1 MKRLFFIFCIIT
13 LNLPAHLLR
22 QAGLKL
28 ETSNCFAQKG
38 KYGATLEDSIQCVQN
53 LSLYIEFF
61 KQKNYQDAIAPWRWL
76 IANCPKSSKKM
87 YINGVKLMKYVIKN
101 EKDAIRREKHIDTL
115 MMVYDQRIKS
125 WKEEGKVLGKKGAD
139 MYKYRKNKP
148 DEAFETLERSVK
160 LQGDKSE
167 AGALVAYFQASVAML
182 KREKIEKENVIEM
195 FGKVSEII
203 DHNLSAIT
211 NEKKKGYYLTAKE
224 NIEKLFEP
232 IASCE
237 DLIKMYGA
245 RFKDNAENVLWLTKA
260 TQMLDKKNCT
270 DDPLFIELAETLHN
284 LEPSAIS
291 AYNIGKM
298 LIGKGQYSKASTLL
312 RQAVE
317 LEEDNNKKANYY
329 LTLAGLYSRN
339 LKQYSQGRSFA
350 QKAIAARP
358 GWGKPYIMIGDMY
371 SSTAKECGEND
382 TFKKNAVY
390 WAAVDKYRKAK
401 YVDNS
406 ITEDANKKIA
416 TYSKYFPKKND
427 AFFYNYT
434 EGESYTVNCWINET
448 TTVRVQ

>member
-1 MKRLFFIFCIIT
+1 MKRIFFIFCIIT

-22 QAGLKL
+22 QAGLELK
-28 ETSNCFAQKG
+28 TSNCFAQKG
-38 KYGATLEDSIQCVQN
+38 KYGTTPEDSVQCVQN

-87 YINGVKLMKYVIKN
+87 YINGVKLMKFVIKN
-101 EKDAIRREKHIDTL
+101 EKDADRKEKHIDTL

-125 WKEEGKVLGKKGAD
+125 WGEEGKVLGKKVAD
-139 MYKYRKNKP
+139 MYRYRKNKP
-148 DEAFETLERSVK
+148 DEAFETLKRSVE
-160 LQGDKSE
+160 LQGNKSE
-167 AGALVAYFQASVAML
+167 AGALVAYFQVSVAML
-182 KREKIEKENVIEM
+182 KKEKTEKESVIED

-203 DHNLSAIT
+203 DYNLSTIT

-224 NIEKLFEP
+224 NVEKLFEP
-232 IASCE
+232 IASCK
-237 DLIKMYGA
+237 DLINMYVDM
-245 RFKDNAENVLWLTKA
+245 FKGNEENVQWLKKA
-260 TQMLDKKNCT
+260 TQMLDKKDCT

-284 LEPSAIS
+284 LEPSAVS

-312 RQAVE
+312 KQAVE
-317 LEEDNNKKANYY
+317 LEEDNSKKANYY
-329 LTLAGLYSRN
+329 LTLAGLYARN

-350 QKAIAARP
+350 QKAIAARS

-371 SSTAKECGEND
+371 SSSAKECGEND
-382 TFKKNAVY
+382 AFKKNAVY
-390 WAAVDKYRKAK
+390 WVAVNKYKKAKAVDGSM
-401 YVDNS
+401 V
-406 ITEDANKKIA
+406 EDANKKIA